1 MTEIEPYL
9 VELIIKLSSMCMPIT
24 SSHGLGLANSLIAG
38 TANKEKVIAWKKK
51 TVLLFESTETR
62 FLVKDIGRHS

>member
-9 VELIIKLSSMCMPIT
+9 VELIIKLSSMRMPIT
-24 SSHGLGLANSLIAG
+24 SSHGLGLANSLMREQPTKKRSLRG
-38 TANKEKVIAWKKK
+38 RKK

-62 FLVKDIGRHS
+62 SLVKDIGRHS